1 MDDPVYALGL
11 AGSAAGPY
19 TAARG
24 GGDEVLIDHAVAVV
38 VDPVANLWGTA
49 GSTVAERGA
58 VAADV
63 GTTIPVLRTRL
74 ITPTAGG
81 RLAAALAGTFA
92 PERRAA
98 VIDRAVTV
106 VIQVIAA
113 DFGAG

>member
-24 GGDEVLIDHAVAVV
+24 SGDEVLIDHAVAVV
-38 VDPVANLWGTA
+38 VDPVADLWATA

-63 GTTIPVLRTRL
+63 GTTISS
-74 ITPTAGG
+74 A
-81 RLAAALAGTFA
+81 
-92 PERRAA
+92 RA
-98 VIDRAVTV
+98 
-106 VIQVIAA
+106 
-113 DFGAG
+113 